1 MGLFYVPGIVGA
13 DVPEIAFGVAAG
25 EGTAT
30 VGLVGD
36 VEDDGGAGGFG
47 GGVDGVGV
55 VDDEAGGFGLA
66 EADLV
71 GMDHEFAVGVGVV
84 ALRGD
89 GAEHDHAVAEG
100 ELGVHDGVVRAE
112 VDGLFFEAEGL
123 DEPVDG
129 GEGVTVTE
137 AGDDGGRAGSGWR
150 VHVEGSLKDMSC
162 RTGPLRVGRAFARL
176 FNWSRRTRL
185 QWSSRWSGSLF
196 ADQRED
202 HRR

>member
-89 GAEHDHAVAEG
+89 GAEHDHAVAED
-100 ELGVHDGVVRAE
+100 ELSVHHAGPLTHVNSV
-112 VDGLFFEAEGL
+112 FFESQRL
-123 DEPVDG
+123 TEPFDCPQAIVI
-129 GEGVTVTE
+129 
-137 AGDDGGRAGSGWR
+137 A
-150 VHVEGSLKDMSC
+150 H
-162 RTGPLRVGRAFARL
+162 AR
-176 FNWSRRTRL
+176 
-185 QWSSRWSGSLF
+185 
-196 ADQRED
+196 D
-202 HRR
+202 HR